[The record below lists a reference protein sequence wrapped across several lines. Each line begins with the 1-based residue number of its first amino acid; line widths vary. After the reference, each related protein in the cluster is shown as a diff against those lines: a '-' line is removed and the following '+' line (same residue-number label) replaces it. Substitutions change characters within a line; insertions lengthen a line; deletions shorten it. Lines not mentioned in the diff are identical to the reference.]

1 MAAGEAIPTRAG
13 VLEAETKQF
22 PATVEPIGS
31 DTSLNR
37 LRSVRCST
45 LGPTEFTQID
55 SIRGPNVI
63 QGLQHHCFAE
73 GGDGSDQ
80 VRAWGRAA

>member
-22 PATVEPIGS
+22 
-31 DTSLNR
+31 
-37 LRSVRCST
+37 
-45 LGPTEFTQID
+45 
-55 SIRGPNVI
+55 
-63 QGLQHHCFAE
+63 AE